1 MHAIL
6 LVVDLSQS
14 DREESLKNLREVVV
28 PQVREAPGF
37 KSGVWLGPASA
48 EAMNGTSVV
57 VFETA
62 ENAQAAASQVPVG
75 ATVGPGVTV
84 VSCEVREVAASA

>member
-1 MHAIL
+1 MHAVL

-14 DREESLKNLREVVV
+14 DREESLKNLRDVVV
-28 PQVREAPGF
+28 PQVSQTPGF
-37 KSGVWLGPASA
+37 KSGVWLAPVGP

-57 VFETA
+57 VFETE
-62 ENAQAAASQVPVG
+62 ENARAAAAQIPVG

-84 VSCEVREVAASA
+84 ESVEVREVAASA

>member
-1 MHAIL
+1 MHAVL

-14 DREESLKNLREVVV
+14 EREESLKNLRDVVV
-28 PQVREAPGF
+28 PQVSATPGF

-48 EAMNGTSVV
+48 EVMKGTSVV
-57 VFETA
+57 VFETE
-62 ENAQAAASQVPVG
+62 ENANAAAAQVPVG

-84 VSCEVREVAASA
+84 ESCEVREVAASA